1 MTLVLIASDS
11 CCKNVNAPVIFNRK
25 FQFGP
30 KFSFR
35 KKLNGKK
42 IKAQNDLLEK
52 STNFFEQ
59 NDSIELTFI
68 KFVKGAGG
76 RRRDE
81 RN

>member
-1 MTLVLIASDS
+1 ME
-11 CCKNVNAPVIFNRK
+11 
-25 FQFGP
+25 
-30 KFSFR
+30 
-35 KKLNGKK
+35 K

-76 RRRDE
+76 R
-81 RN
+81 